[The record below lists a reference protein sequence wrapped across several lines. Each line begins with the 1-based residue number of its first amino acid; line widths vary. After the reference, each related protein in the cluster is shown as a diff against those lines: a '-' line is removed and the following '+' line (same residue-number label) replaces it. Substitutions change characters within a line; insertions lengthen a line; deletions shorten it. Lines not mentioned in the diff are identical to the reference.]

1 MKKFLSLLMMTV
13 LCVASGFAA
22 TETFDF
28 SFDVMGSDGWSSSY
42 AAHTV
47 TGTIANVTFASAD
60 KNAQTITDIPVT
72 KGGNVTAVLNDMS
85 AYKITG
91 VKLVCRQW
99 GSKAQTITLNTS
111 DDGTTFT
118 ATATQSSNFT
128 LEAAGLDTKAVRFT
142 FSSTSNQVGIESLE
156 ITYVKLN
163 SDALAA
169 PTILLNGKAP
179 KAKYTLDELPLTLT
193 IISNNGTENPKL
205 VYSFMSNPDQAQ
217 SGIVSSATINIGDRQ
232 ALDAKVG
239 SNTLYV
245 MEMVGSG
252 ETYQESL
259 WASATFTI
267 PAEVATIA
275 EFNALE
281 DNTEL
286 TFNGNLTVVGQTGS
300 YLYAQDAE
308 KGMLI
313 YGSNQ
318 PTYSFGDII
327 PAGFTGNKTTF
338 KGAPEMTSPAGLQAA
353 TENVA
358 PTAIEITPEQV
369 NLDNVFRYAVIK
381 GATVSGN
388 TITVGEATT
397 TLYDRFEVTAPT
409 DGATYDIYGVVGYYN
424 NPQFMPLEYV
434 AVQEPAEE
442 VTLTITPDAT
452 GNVYDAPV
460 EVTIACSDPDAIVT
474 YKLGE
479 NGAEQDYT
487 EPFTIYESTTVYAY
501 AVSENAADIIEASMA
516 YTINLAPIAVT
527 FTPAAGTY
535 EGTQNVKVAIANTY
549 GDVVATYYLNN
560 EEVQYND
567 ETGIEVA
574 QSATIKVEVM
584 DEYHADVA
592 EFTAEYVITEPQPVD
607 PTLTTAT
614 IVFDNYDADATASIT
629 SDELMKYITE
639 GADYVASADDINKVY
654 KGKTGLKFSSSSVN
668 GAMTLNF
675 AEAFTNVTKVEV
687 EAMAWL
693 NTSGVQA
700 DATAA
705 INGQAVNT
713 ELATYEIMGETESL
727 ESLTLSATKRVYVKS
742 ITITYKNEET
752 PEPAK
757 NVIAYTVPE
766 NCEMTVATADG
777 APIVSGETEVEE
789 GTQVVITVTP
799 AEGYQVKSV
808 TVTKDE
814 VNVTP
819 SDDPYG
825 GEFGAPRRAD
835 SLDDAFVE
843 VTAGENGAYTF
854 VMPNVPVTID
864 VTMEEESP
872 VTAISD
878 INAANAG
885 TVKYVNAQGQVSNR
899 PFQGVNIVID
909 GNKTYKIVK

>member
-1 MKKFLSLLMMTV
+1 MMT
-13 LCVASGFAA
+13 L
-22 TETFDF
+22 
-28 SFDVMGSDGWSSSY
+28 
-42 AAHTV
+42 
-47 TGTIANVTFASAD
+47 
-60 KNAQTITDIPVT
+60 
-72 KGGNVTAVLNDMS
+72 L
-85 AYKITG
+85 
-91 VKLVCRQW
+91 
-99 GSKAQTITLNTS
+99 
-111 DDGTTFT
+111 T
-118 ATATQSSNFT
+118 ATAWAGTVTFDLTAQGFTNQQEITTVTASGVTLTFDKGTSNNAPKWYDNGSAVRLYGGGTLTVTADESSITSIVFTITQGDNLTANTGTYEGGTWTGSASSVVFTQGGTSGHVRIQKIEVTYEEATQSNVATPSIT
-128 LEAAGLDTKAVRFT
+128 LSPAEGPYYEGTTVTATIACETTGATCYYSTDGENWIEGTTVALTTTTTLSAKAVLDNDESNVATKTVT
-142 FSSTSNQVGIESLE
+142 FVP
-156 ITYVKLN
+156 
-163 SDALAA
+163 A
-169 PTILLNGKAP
+169 PTN
-179 KAKYTLDELPLTLT
+179 
-193 IISNNGTENPKL
+193 
-205 VYSFMSNPDQAQ
+205 
-217 SGIVSSATINIGDRQ
+217 
-232 ALDAKVG
+232 
-239 SNTLYV
+239 
-245 MEMVGSG
+245 
-252 ETYQESL
+252 
-259 WASATFTI
+259 
-267 PAEVATIA
+267 VATIA
-275 EFNALE
+275 EYK
-281 DNTEL
+281 
-286 TFNGNLTVVGQTGS
+286 NLG
-300 YLYAQDAE
+300 
-308 KGMLI
+308 I
-313 YGSNQ
+313 
-318 PTYSFGDII
+318 GDEFK
-327 PAGFTGNKTTF
+327 FTGNVTVTYVNGNNLYVKDATGAALIFGYNLPTFTAGQVLNAGWTGKT
-338 KGAPEMTSPAGLQAA
+338 KDYNGLLEVDQAA
-353 TENVA
+353 NLSASNETVEVTPTE
-358 PTAIEITPEQV
+358 
-369 NLDNVFRYAVIK
+369 YAVSAITTANDNEYIIVK
-381 GATVSGN
+381 NVTLGEVSN
-388 TITVGEATT
+388 RNFTITDAENNTVTGRTNFNGVTHPTDLTKNYDVTCCVGEYNGTVQ
-397 TLYDRFEVTAPT
+397 LYPT
-409 DGATYDIYGVVGYYN
+409 
-424 NPQFMPLEYV
+424 EYV

-479 NGAEQDYT
+479 NGTEQDYT

-501 AVSENAADIIEASMA
+501 AVSENAADMIEASMA

-584 DEYHADVA
+584 DDYHADVA

-614 IVFDNYDADATASIT
+614 IVFGNYETDSNTAIT
-629 SDELMKYITE
+629 SDELMEYITE
-639 GADYVASADDINKVY
+639 GADYVASAADINKVY

-675 AEAFTNVTKVEV
+675 AEAFNNVTKVEV

-693 NTSGVQA
+693 NASGVQA

-799 AEGYQVKSV
+799 AEGYLVKSV

-864 VTMEEESP
+864 VTVEEESP

>member
-1 MKKFLSLLMMTV
+1 MKKFLSLLMMT
-13 LCVASGFAA
+13 L
-22 TETFDF
+22 
-28 SFDVMGSDGWSSSY
+28 
-42 AAHTV
+42 
-47 TGTIANVTFASAD
+47 
-60 KNAQTITDIPVT
+60 
-72 KGGNVTAVLNDMS
+72 L
-85 AYKITG
+85 
-91 VKLVCRQW
+91 
-99 GSKAQTITLNTS
+99 
-111 DDGTTFT
+111 T
-118 ATATQSSNFT
+118 ATAWAGTVTFDLTAQGYANAADVTSVTSSDVT
-128 LEAAGLDTKAVRFT
+128 LTFAKATGSNAPKYYTSGSAVRMYN
-142 FSSTSNQVGIESLE
+142 SN
-156 ITYVKLN
+156 
-163 SDALAA
+163 
-169 PTILLNGKAP
+169 
-179 KAKYTLDELPLTLT
+179 TLT
-193 IISNNGTENPKL
+193 IEAPGDITALVFTCVSGYDCTGTFNSGSYKSPNWTSGEITSTSVVYTCGSSQTRIQKIEVTYEEATQSNVATPSITLSPAEGPYYEGTT
-205 VYSFMSNPDQAQ
+205 VT
-217 SGIVSSATINIGDRQ
+217 ATIACETTGATCYYSTDGENWIEGTTV
-232 ALDAKVG
+232 ALTTTTTLSAKAVLDNDE
-239 SNTLYV
+239 SNV
-245 MEMVGSG
+245 
-252 ETYQESL
+252 
-259 WASATFTI
+259 ATKTVTFV
-267 PAEVATIA
+267 PAPTNVATIA
-275 EFNALE
+275 EYK
-281 DNTEL
+281 
-286 TFNGNLTVVGQTGS
+286 NLG
-300 YLYAQDAE
+300 
-308 KGMLI
+308 I
-313 YGSNQ
+313 
-318 PTYSFGDII
+318 GDEFT
-327 PAGFTGNKTTF
+327 FTGNVTVTYVNGNNLYVKDATGAALIFGYNLPTFTAGQVLNAGWTGKT
-338 KGAPEMTSPAGLQAA
+338 KDYNGLLEVDQAA
-353 TENVA
+353 NLSASNETVEVTPTE
-358 PTAIEITPEQV
+358 
-369 NLDNVFRYAVIK
+369 YAVSAITTANDNEYIIVK
-381 GATVSGN
+381 NVTLGEVSN
-388 TITVGEATT
+388 RNFTITDAENNTVTGRTNFNGVTHPTDLTKNYDVTCCVGEYNGTVQ
-397 TLYDRFEVTAPT
+397 LYPT
-409 DGATYDIYGVVGYYN
+409 
-424 NPQFMPLEYV
+424 EYV

-460 EVTIACSDPDAIVT
+460 EVSIACSDPDAIVT

-584 DEYHADVA
+584 DDYHADVA

-614 IVFDNYDADATASIT
+614 IVFDNYETDSNTAIT
-629 SDELMKYITE
+629 SDELMEYITE
-639 GADYVASADDINKVY
+639 GANYVASAADINKVY
-654 KGKTGLKFSSSSVN
+654 KGKTGLKFSSSSAN

-693 NTSGVQA
+693 NTSGAQA

-864 VTMEEESP
+864 VAVEEESP